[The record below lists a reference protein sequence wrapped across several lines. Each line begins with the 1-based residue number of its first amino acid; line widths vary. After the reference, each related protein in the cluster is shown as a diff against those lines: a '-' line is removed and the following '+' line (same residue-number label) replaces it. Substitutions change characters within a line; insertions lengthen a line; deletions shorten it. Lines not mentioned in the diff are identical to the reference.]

1 MAMQGESPMQVSG
14 PTRDFSLIGGPL
26 HRLGG
31 RLGLVRAGGETVLLG
46 LAIAAF
52 LWLVWFVLKLVDGA
66 SGAFFS
72 WTFVGGHV
80 RILVAIP
87 MFFVCETLANPRMAV
102 FGQGLVRMGIM
113 PDAALPA
120 MQAEIER
127 LARWR
132 DSWLAEGAC
141 LIVALLMLAAPREVI
156 PGSTAAYTPG
166 FAGADTLAGQ
176 WYLVVCLTVV
186 RFLLLRWLLHLVLW
200 YRFLVFVARQDL
212 RLVAIHPDGAAG
224 LGYLELVQA
233 RLMLLAFAMSA
244 ILAASFAEDILA
256 GRMAFEATF
265 LGVAV
270 ILAVYAVL
278 FLGPLLVFA
287 PKLEACRA
295 RASSHYKEFAQ
306 GYVRGFEEKWLAG
319 TAPSKTLLGTADL
332 QSLAD
337 LANSVNIV
345 RDMRVVPISKQLVQK
360 LLVAAVVPML
370 PLVLLKYPVA
380 ELIGVV
386 FKRLSGM

>member
-1 MAMQGESPMQVSG
+1 MHVSG
-14 PTRDFSLIGGPL
+14 AAHDFSIIGGPL

-31 RLGLVRAGGETVLLG
+31 WLGLVRGQGETVRLG

-66 SGAFFS
+66 GDEIFS
-72 WTFVGGHV
+72 WSLVGGHV

-87 MFFVCETLANPRMAV
+87 MFFVCETLANPRMAM
-102 FGQGLVRMGIM
+102 FGQGLMRMGIM
-113 PDAALPA
+113 PESALPA

-127 LARWR
+127 SARWR

-141 LIVALLMLAAPREVI
+141 LLIAALMLAAPREVV
-156 PGSTAAYTPG
+156 PGSTASYTPG
-166 FAGADTLAGQ
+166 LAGADSLAEQ
-176 WYLVVCLTVV
+176 WYLLVCLTVV
-186 RFLLLRWLLHLVLW
+186 RFLLLRWLLHLFLW

-212 RLVAIHPDGAAG
+212 RLVAIHPDGVAG

-233 RLMLLAFAMSA
+233 RLVLLAFAMSA

-256 GRMAFEATF
+256 GRMAFEASY
-265 LGVAV
+265 LGIVV
-270 ILAVYAVL
+270 ILAVYVAL

-295 RASSHYKEFAQ
+295 RATSKYKEFAQ

-319 TAPSKTLLGTADL
+319 PAPEKALLGSPDL

-337 LANSVNIV
+337 LANSMNIV
-345 RDMRVVPISKQLVQK
+345 RDMRVVPVSKQLVQK
-360 LLVAAVVPML
+360 LLVAALVPML
-370 PLVLLKYPVA
+370 PLVLLKYPVT
-380 ELIGVV
+380 ELVGVV
-386 FKRLSGM
+386 FRRLSGM

>member
-1 MAMQGESPMQVSG
+1 MQVSG
-14 PTRDFSLIGGPL
+14 VTRDFSLVGGPL
-26 HRLGG
+26 HQLGG
-31 RLGLVRAGGETVLLG
+31 RLGLVRGCGKTVPLG

-52 LWLVWFVLKLVDGA
+52 LWLVWFVLKLLDGA
-66 SGAFFS
+66 SSEFFS
-72 WTFVGGHV
+72 WSFVGGHV
-80 RILVAIP
+80 RILIAIP
-87 MFFVCETLANPRMAV
+87 LFFVCETLANPRMAV

-113 PDAALPA
+113 PDPALPA
-120 MQAEIER
+120 MRTEIAR

-132 DSWLAEGAC
+132 DSRLAEGGC
-141 LIVALLMLAAPREVI
+141 LLVALLMLATPREVV

-166 FAGADTLAGQ
+166 FAGADSLAGQ
-176 WYLVVCLTVV
+176 WYLIVCLTVV
-186 RFLLLRWLLHLVLW
+186 RFLLLRWLLHLFLW
-200 YRFLVFVARQDL
+200 YRFLFFVARQDL
-212 RLVAIHPDGAAG
+212 RLVAIHPDGVAG
-224 LGYLELVQA
+224 LGYVELVQA
-233 RLMLLAFAMSA
+233 RLVLLAFGMSA

-256 GRMAFEATF
+256 GRMAFEATL
-265 LGVAV
+265 LGIVV
-270 ILAVYAVL
+270 ILAFYAVL

-287 PKLEACRA
+287 PRLEACRA
-295 RASSHYKEFAQ
+295 RASSDYKEFAQ
-306 GYVRGFEEKWLAG
+306 GYVRGFEAKWVAQP
-319 TAPSKTLLGTADL
+319 APAKALLGTPDL

-360 LLVAAVVPML
+360 LLVAALVPML

>member
-1 MAMQGESPMQVSG
+1 MQESG
-14 PTRDFSLIGGPL
+14 TIRDFSIIGGPL
-26 HRLGG
+26 HRLGR
-31 RLGLVRAGGETVLLG
+31 RLGLVRGRSDTVPLG
-46 LAIAAF
+46 LAIAAL
-52 LWLVWFVLKLVDGA
+52 LWLVWVGLKLVDGA
-66 SGAFFS
+66 RGEFFS
-72 WTFVGGHV
+72 WSFVGGHV

-87 MFFVCETLANPRMAV
+87 MLFLCETLADPRMAV

-113 PDAALPA
+113 PASAQPA

-132 DSWLAEGAC
+132 DSWLAEGGC
-141 LIVALLMLAAPREVI
+141 LLVALLMLAAPREVV
-156 PGSTAAYTPG
+156 PGSTASYTPG
-166 FAGADTLAGQ
+166 FAGADSLAGQ

-186 RFLLLRWLLHLVLW
+186 RFLLLRWLLHLLLW
-200 YRFLVFVARQDL
+200 YRFLFFVARQDL
-212 RLVAIHPDGAAG
+212 RLVAIHPDGVAG
-224 LGYLELVQA
+224 LGYVELVHA
-233 RLMLLAFAMSA
+233 RLVLLAFAASA

-265 LGVAV
+265 LGIVV
-270 ILAVYAVL
+270 ILSVYAAL

-287 PKLEACRA
+287 PRLEACRA
-295 RASSHYKEFAQ
+295 RASRDYKEFAQ
-306 GYVRGFEEKWLAG
+306 FYVRGFEQKWVAG
-319 TAPSKTLLGTADL
+319 PAPKETLLGTPDL

-345 RDMRVVPISKQLVQK
+345 RDMRVVPISKGLVQK
-360 LLVAAVVPML
+360 LVVAALVPML
-370 PLVLLKYPVA
+370 PLLLLKYPVA